1 MSWATSECSVQ
12 RCACHAKAAALAG
25 RRGAEAVAAA
35 ASQLK
40 GPTNQPAQLPAP
52 SLQLWAAARLW
63 DMQWQ
68 RRQRRHSGWVLQAP
82 LCPCPCAR
90 SQLTSLRCPSCLPAR
105 PPACSTLLLPAD
117 TSRHRL
123 LCPLPAD
130 TPAQAVATSGCPA
143 AQDSC
148 PGQPGL
154 DAVSNFM
161 DYSDDAC
168 MQAFS
173 LGQAARMQAVMLQY
187 RPKLLAAAA
196 RFGRGDTT
204 SFAALLPPPIVGA
217 RRPPPKLPPP
227 RRPMVKT
234 TTKPPP
240 PKPKQPPPPL
250 PPPRRPPPKRRP
262 PPPAPKPPTQQRR
275 TKPRSDG

>member
-1 MSWATSECSVQ
+1 M
-12 RCACHAKAAALAG
+12 R
-25 RRGAEAVAAA
+25 
-35 ASQLK
+35 
-40 GPTNQPAQLPAP
+40 
-52 SLQLWAAARLW
+52 
-63 DMQWQ
+63 WQ
-68 RRQRRHSGWVLQAP
+68 RRQRRHSGWVPQAP
-82 LCPCPCAR
+82 LLPLPLR
-90 SQLTSLRCPSCLPAR
+90 SLPAHISSLPILPAC
-105 PPACSTLLLPAD
+105 PPARLPACPPC
-117 TSRHRL
+117 RRL
-123 LCPLPAD
+123 TTPFPPTPLPLPAD

-173 LGQAARMQAVMLQY
+173 LGQAARMQAVMLHY
-187 RPKLLAAAA
+187 RPKLLATAA
-196 RFGRGDTT
+196 RLGRGDTT
-204 SFAALLPPPIVGA
+204 SFSALLPPPIVGA